1 MKKAWLETLKKIG
14 KARVQ
19 HSGFSFFCGERK
31 ENSKSASFGLGEIMP
46 DTSPCQSSGKIGL
59 KAYLPH
65 L

>member
-1 MKKAWLETLKKIG
+1 MEKAWFETPKMTG

-19 HSGFSFFCGERK
+19 HSGFSFFVLIGRRIPK
-31 ENSKSASFGLGEIMP
+31 VRLFGLGEIMP
-46 DTSPCQSSGKIGL
+46 DTSPCQSSDKIGL